1 MNTRTRTTAAVAALI
16 VAVGAGYGVARLTA
30 APPAGAAAES
40 EEGHAE
46 EGEGGE
52 PGVVILTPAEAQAA
66 GIRIISVQSGGGGE
80 TRLAGRVE
88 SAPDAQAAVGAA
100 LGGRIE
106 RLLVAPGSV
115 VRAGRPIAI
124 VISGDGAALRAEA
137 DAATAEAR
145 AASAARTRDANLF
158 NQGVV
163 ARQDVE
169 ASEARAA
176 AAEAQ
181 ARATRARVAA
191 AGGPNASGRATIVA
205 PISGVVTALRV
216 GLGGVVQQGDP
227 IATISNPN
235 RVELVFNAPAAL
247 AATVRPGARITIQGP
262 DGAEYAAV
270 VTAVAPDAD
279 EQSGSTLIRARAA
292 GVAPPPG
299 SAVSGSIITGGAS
312 GIAVPAEAVQTVDG
326 ASVVFIVTPTGFRAQ
341 PVVPGRRAGDRIE
354 IVRGLTGAERIAG
367 ANAFLLKA
375 ELGKGAV
382 EDDD

>member
-1 MNTRTRTTAAVAALI
+1 MNTRTKTAAAVAALV
-16 VAVGAGYGVARLTA
+16 VALGAGYGIARITTA
-30 APPAGAAAES
+30 SPAGEAAEEDHHE
-40 EEGHAE
+40 EEGGA
-46 EGEGGE
+46 
-52 PGVVILTPAEAQAA
+52 PGVVTLTVGEAQAA
-66 GIRIISVQSGGGGE
+66 GIRIVSVQSGGGGE

-88 SAPDAQAAVGAA
+88 AAPDAQAAVGAA

-115 VRAGRPIAI
+115 VRAGQPIAI
-124 VISGDGAALRAEA
+124 VVSGDGAALRADA
-137 DAATAEAR
+137 DAAAAEAR
-145 AASAARTRDANLF
+145 AASAARTRDVNLF
-158 NQGVV
+158 DQGVV
-163 ARQDVE
+163 ARQEVE
-169 ASEARAA
+169 ASQARAA

-227 IATISNPN
+227 VATISNPN

-247 AATVRPGARITIQGP
+247 AATVRPGAPLTVRGA
-262 DGAEYAAV
+262 DGAEYSAV
-270 VTAVAPDAD
+270 VTAVAPGADA
-279 EQSGSTLIRARAA
+279 QSGSTLIRARAS

-299 SAVSGSIITGGAS
+299 SAVSGSVITGGGGGGLS
-312 GIAVPAEAVQTVDG
+312 VPAEAVQTVDG
-326 ASVVFIVTPTGFRAQ
+326 ASVVFVATPTGFRAQ
-341 PVVPGRRAGDRIE
+341 PVVPGRQAGDQIE
-354 IVRGLTGAERIAG
+354 IVRGLTGSERIAG

-382 EDDD
+382 EHED

>member
-1 MNTRTRTTAAVAALI
+1 MNTRTRTAAAVAALI

-30 APPAGAAAES
+30 ASPAGTAAEG
-40 EEGHAE
+40 EDGHAE

-52 PGVVILTPAEAQAA
+52 PGVVTLSPAEAQAA
-66 GIRIISVQSGGGGE
+66 GIRIVSVQSGGGGE
-80 TRLAGRVE
+80 THLAGRVE
-88 SAPDAQAAVGAA
+88 AAPDAQASVGAA

-115 VRAGRPIAI
+115 VRAGQPIAV
-124 VISGDGAALRAEA
+124 VISGDGATLRAEA

-158 NQGVV
+158 DQGVV

-169 ASEARAA
+169 ASQARAA

-181 ARATRARVAA
+181 ARASRARVAA

-205 PISGVVTALRV
+205 PIAGVVTALRV

-227 IATISNPN
+227 VATIANPN

-247 AATVRPGARITIQGP
+247 AATVRPGARITVQGA

-270 VTAVAPDAD
+270 VTAVAPGAA
-279 EQSGSTLIRARAA
+279 QSGSTLIRARAD

-299 SAVSGSIITGGAS
+299 SAVSGSIITGGES

-326 ASVVFIVTPTGFRAQ
+326 ASVVFVVTPTGFRAQ

-354 IVRGLTGAERIAG
+354 IVRGLTGSERIAG

-382 EDDD
+382 EDHD

>member
-1 MNTRTRTTAAVAALI
+1 MNTRTRTAAAVAALI
-16 VAVGAGYGVARLTA
+16 VALGAGYGIARLTTPSPPGEA
-30 APPAGAAAES
+30 A
-40 EEGHAE
+40 EEGHHE
-46 EGEGGE
+46 EEGGE
-52 PGVVILTPAEAQAA
+52 PGVVALTAAEAQAA
-66 GIRIISVQSGGGGE
+66 GIRIVSVQSGGGGE

-88 SAPDAQAAVGAA
+88 AAADAQAAVGAV

-115 VRAGRPIAI
+115 VRAGQPIAV
-124 VISGDGAALRAEA
+124 VISGDGATLRAEA
-137 DAATAEAR
+137 DAASAEAR
-145 AASAARTRDANLF
+145 AASAMRTRDVNLF
-158 NQGVV
+158 DQGVV

-169 ASEARAA
+169 ASQARAT

-205 PISGVVTALRV
+205 PIGGVVTSLRV

-227 IATISNPN
+227 VASISNPN

-247 AATVRPGARITIQGP
+247 AATVRPGAPIRVRGA
-262 DGAEYAAV
+262 DGAEYSAV
-270 VTAVAPDAD
+270 VTAVAPGADA
-279 EQSGSTLIRARAA
+279 QSGSTLIRARAN

-299 SAVSGSIITGGAS
+299 SAVSGSVITGGDPG
-312 GIAVPAEAVQTVDG
+312 GITVPAEAVQTING
-326 ASVVFIVTPTGFRAQ
+326 ASVVFVATPTGFRAQ
-341 PVVPGRRAGDRIE
+341 PVVPGRQAGDQIE
-354 IVRGLTGAERIAG
+354 IVRGLTGSERIAG

-382 EDDD
+382 EHED

>member
-1 MNTRTRTTAAVAALI
+1 MNTRMKTAAAVAALI
-16 VAVGAGYGVARLTA
+16 VALGAGYGVARLTGPQ
-30 APPAGAAAES
+30 APATAES
-40 EEGHAE
+40 GEEGHHE
-46 EGEGGE
+46 EGEGQ
-52 PGVVILTPAEAQAA
+52 PGVVTLSAAEAQAA
-66 GIRIISVQSGGGGE
+66 GIRIVSVQAGGGGE

-88 SAPDAQAAVGAA
+88 AAPDAQAAVGAV

-106 RLLVAPGSV
+106 RLLVAPGSA
-115 VRAGRPIAI
+115 VRAGQPIA
-124 VISGDGAALRAEA
+124 VVVSGDGAVLRAEA
-137 DAATAEAR
+137 EAAGAEAR

-158 NQGVV
+158 AQGVV
-163 ARQDVE
+163 ARQEVE
-169 ASEARAA
+169 ASTARAA

-205 PISGVVTALRV
+205 PIDGVVTALRV
-216 GLGGVVQQGDP
+216 SLGGVVQPGDP
-227 IATISNPN
+227 IATISDPR

-247 AATVRPGARITIQGP
+247 ADAVRPGASIRVRGA
-262 DGAEYAAV
+262 DGAEYPAV

-299 SAVSGSIITGGAS
+299 SAVSASIITGGQG
-312 GIAVPAEAVQTVDG
+312 GISVPAEAVQTLDG
-326 ASVVFIVTPTGFRAQ
+326 KSVVFVVTPTGFRAQ
-341 PVVPGRRAGDRIE
+341 PVVPGRQAGDQVE
-354 IVRGLTGAERIAG
+354 IVRGLTGSERIAG

-382 EDDD
+382 EHED